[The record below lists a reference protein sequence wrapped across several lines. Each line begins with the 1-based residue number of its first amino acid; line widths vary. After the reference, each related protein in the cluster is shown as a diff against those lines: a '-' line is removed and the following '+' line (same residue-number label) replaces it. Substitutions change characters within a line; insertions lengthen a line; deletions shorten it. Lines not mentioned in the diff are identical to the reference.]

1 MVIPVIRRLKTDFVL
16 ALAPN
21 NKPSRNKLMEILFVL
36 SLFMVFH
43 AYFGYPL
50 TLRLFSFFRRK
61 RVAKA
66 PFEPSATLIITACN
80 EEKRIGDKLENTLTL
95 DYPRER
101 LQVIVASDGSTDG
114 TNELVRS
121 YASHGIELLAFSE
134 RRGKESAQKDAV
146 LHATGE
152 VIVFSDVATRLDP
165 HGLREI
171 IANFADPSVGCVSS
185 VDRVL
190 GRDGKP
196 CGEGF
201 YVKYEMWLRDLESQ
215 VNSLVGL
222 SGSFFAARKEVCRDF
237 SGEMQSDFRTVL
249 NSMKL
254 KLRGVSDP
262 DAIGYYQDI
271 SDSKRE
277 FDRKVRTVL
286 RGLTVFFHNLEF
298 LDPFHYGLFSYQYF
312 CHKLLRWLVP
322 LFMFTALAANM
333 VLSLNSVG
341 YSVLLF
347 FHIAFYGIA
356 VGGSLAKSPPSH
368 ALLKI
373 PMYFITV
380 NTAILVSWWRFVRGT
395 RMVMWA
401 PSER

>member
-1 MVIPVIRRLKTDFVL
+1 
-16 ALAPN
+16 
-21 NKPSRNKLMEILFVL
+21 MEYIFAA
-36 SLFMVFH
+36 SLFLVFH

-50 TLRLFSFFRRK
+50 TLSLLRSFRRK
-61 RVAKA
+61 TVTKA
-66 PFEPSATLIITACN
+66 PFEPPATLIITACN
-80 EEKRIGDKLENTLTL
+80 EERRIRDKLENTIAL
-95 DYPRER
+95 DYPWEK

-114 TNELVRS
+114 TNEIVRS
-121 YASHGIELLAFSE
+121 HASHGIELLDFPV

-152 VIVFSDVATRLDP
+152 VIIFSDVATGLDP

-171 IANFADPSVGCVSS
+171 VANFIDPSVGCVSS
-185 VDRVL
+185 VDRVI

-201 YVKYEMWLRDLESQ
+201 YVRYEMWLRDLESQ

-254 KLRGVSDP
+254 GLRGVSDQ
-262 DAIGYYQDI
+262 DSIGYYQDI

-298 LDPFHYGLFSYQYF
+298 LNPLRYGLYSYQYF

-333 VLSLNSVG
+333 ALSLNSIE
-341 YSVLLF
+341 YSVLLL
-347 FHIAFYGIA
+347 FHLAFYGIA
-356 VGGSLAKSPPSH
+356 VGGWLAKSPPSH

-373 PMYFITV
+373 PMYFVTV
-380 NTAILVSWWRFVRGT
+380 NTAILVAWWRFVRGK
-395 RMVMWA
+395 RMVMWV